1 MQQCWCL
8 PATLLTV
15 VPVGTGVYSK
25 PEEVPTKLHI
35 LNPVLCTI
43 CTTENQR
50 SPHLLFYCGQSLTRR
65 IRPHSTF
72 TNSDLVSSLKP
83 TNQLRKLHSVVWCI
97 LKKVLKEI
105 DFPSPFFFFLSHQTA
120 QFFWES
126 MSSFSCFFWQSQNP
140 EQNLHERKTNK
151 LELFVRNLPL
161 VLFLL
166 AY

>member
-50 SPHLLFYCGQSLTRR
+50 RSHLLFYCGQSLTRR

-105 DFPSPFFFFLSHQTA
+105 DFPSPFFFLSFPPDSAVFLRIHVIIQ
-120 QFFWES
+120 
-126 MSSFSCFFWQSQNP
+126 
-140 EQNLHERKTNK
+140 
-151 LELFVRNLPL
+151 
-161 VLFLL
+161 LFLL
-166 AY
+166 TKSESRTESSWKKNQ